1 MKTIL
6 WLVIL
11 TVVAGIAAAGCA
23 SKYSESSYQNKQVL
37 EDYIREHPDFYEK
50 MKHEQP

>member
-11 TVVAGIAAAGCA
+11 MIMAVTGCA
-23 SKYSESSYQNKQVL
+23 SSQYSQSSYQNKQVL
-37 EDYIREHPDFYEK
+37 QDYIRDHPDFYEK
-50 MKHEQP
+50 MKQEQP

>member
-11 TVVAGIAAAGCA
+11 TVVAAAGCA
-23 SKYSESSYQNKQVL
+23 SSQYSQSSYQNKQVL
-37 EDYIREHPDFYEK
+37 EEYIRDHPDFYEK
-50 MKHEQP
+50 MKREQP